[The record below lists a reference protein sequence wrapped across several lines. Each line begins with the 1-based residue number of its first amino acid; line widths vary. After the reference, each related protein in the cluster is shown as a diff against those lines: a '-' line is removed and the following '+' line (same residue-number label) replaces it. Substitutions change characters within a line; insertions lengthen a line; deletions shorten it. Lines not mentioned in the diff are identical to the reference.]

1 LTAEPN
7 PKDEAAQRIL
17 VLLIAP
23 FGSIAQLKDSTY
35 AVDSSCKLISKCKV
49 PSAVA
54 SYVYF
59 RRKFS
64 NADIRVLG
72 LLPESLMV
80 ELDNIPNSYN
90 KAVENLSDRQLNN
103 IKDGIDN
110 IDADGNSMESC
121 KELASGFINDLRLE
135 VVPMGGTFNIPMAV
149 EDSCK
154 GGGNKESKG
163 RLEIKASLYDSQA
176 VAAYLIS
183 KMLIEL
189 NAINYNKVY
198 IYVDVT
204 NAPNQLQVMTVR
216 AAEGAASALSFSTE
230 VALGFSALDP
240 YIKGGELSLNVVEQR
255 PLPGIRLP
263 AEKPTNLI
271 KPRLQ
276 DDKIDKNII
285 NELNK
290 LKVSYMKS
298 LLYSVGIAASIN
310 LGALFLAPYLINETD
325 NLPMMLAE
333 ISVKKYFELTRMVSE
348 NGSVTI
354 KRDIALQEA
363 VETISYLSLTMGAV
377 PSLDEKFCVSL
388 ERLKDI
394 AENLR
399 HRGHGIAVNTV
410 QEFNSIKHAAKEY
423 MVEGYNLAE
432 GLCLWKLKNHK
443 QSSLDNLE
451 TARNLVAHG
460 GLLENAIIVK
470 NEKNNEVNNLK
481 ACLSP
486 SCAGIDKYEKLVD
499 LLRESLYEAS
509 GLKK

>member
-1 LTAEPN
+1 
-7 PKDEAAQRIL
+7 
-17 VLLIAP
+17 
-23 FGSIAQLKDSTY
+23 
-35 AVDSSCKLISKCKV
+35 
-49 PSAVA
+49 
-54 SYVYF
+54 
-59 RRKFS
+59 
-64 NADIRVLG
+64 
-72 LLPESLMV
+72 MV

-285 NELNK
+285 NELDK
-290 LKVSYMKS
+290 LKESYMKS

-354 KRDIALQEA
+354 K
-363 VETISYLSLTMGAV
+363 
-377 PSLDEKFCVSL
+377 
-388 ERLKDI
+388 
-394 AENLR
+394 
-399 HRGHGIAVNTV
+399 
-410 QEFNSIKHAAKEY
+410 
-423 MVEGYNLAE
+423 
-432 GLCLWKLKNHK
+432 
-443 QSSLDNLE
+443 
-451 TARNLVAHG
+451 
-460 GLLENAIIVK
+460 
-470 NEKNNEVNNLK
+470 
-481 ACLSP
+481 
-486 SCAGIDKYEKLVD
+486 
-499 LLRESLYEAS
+499 
-509 GLKK
+509 